1 MRVKP
6 STSLPVGAI
15 WLAQMVPRL
24 ASRVAKLCTGRRS
37 GVFFVVTFFR
47 AEEERCAGAI
57 GLVRVG
63 SAASLSSSRKSIGES
78 ARSMWKV
85 T

>member
-1 MRVKP
+1 MMRVKS

-15 WLAQMVPRL
+15 WLAQMVPRS

-37 GVFFVVTFFR
+37 GVFFVVIFFR
-47 AEEERCAGAI
+47 AEAERCAGAT

-63 SAASLSSSRKSIGES
+63 SEEHRRECPLHVEGDVVGQQRI
-78 ARSMWKV
+78 
-85 T
+85 